1 MPDGD
6 YKLGRHTVT
15 KCMGGVRLADGTLAG
30 SVLSMDQALRNL
42 VDSLGLDLADASRRV
57 STYAAD
63 HMGLPDRGRLQAG
76 AWGDVVVLDRDLT
89 LQAVYVE
96 GSSVLLNK

>member
-42 VDSLGLDLADASRRV
+42 VHTLGLGLADASQRV

-63 HMGLPDRGRLQAG
+63 HLGLQDRGRLQEG
-76 AWGDVVVLDRDLT
+76 AWADVVVLDSALA

-96 GSSVLLNK
+96 GAETLLD